1 MNESSHKAGQP
12 RVVIVG
18 AGSLFFGRQAIWAMN
33 HMPGLRGGTLVLV
46 DTDPANL
53 ERSVKLAEMV
63 AADAGSNTSIEGH
76 SDFRKALPGADFVVM
91 SFSHRNAHFRR
102 IDCQVS
108 EKYGIRMCS
117 GDTIGPGGVFRTM
130 REFPRILEIAHA
142 AESLCPDAWVINYIN
157 PSAIMGIGLARHAKV
172 KSFALC
178 DIHHMPKFKIAYLKM
193 LGLDEADLP
202 RLDMRI
208 AGVNHFNWM
217 LKAELD
223 GKNIMPDLIEAHRT
237 LGRDE
242 KDEGYAKR
250 RFNNRISA
258 ELADVFG
265 ILPTCT
271 SHTKEYV
278 PYYQGRGPIQE
289 PVPPLAVFDCDDRE
303 AQTVAAWQ
311 LVDDFINGVKPIAD
325 FHTRFGSDHATEII
339 NNMVEGGDKSFFVS
353 RLNSDCIDGGGKAVG
368 NLPADAL
375 LELECVFGPDG
386 PRPLPVGEFP
396 LGVRALQMQ
405 ILDIHELTIDAIIHR
420 DRNLLVRALAM
431 DPLVNSI
438 ATARQVIDE
447 LFDAQSE
454 VLAGW

>member
-1 MNESSHKAGQP
+1 MNDAKRRPGTP
-12 RVVIVG
+12 RVVIIG

-33 HMPGLRGGTLVLV
+33 HMRGLRGGTMVLV

-53 ERSVKLAEMV
+53 ERSVRLAEMV
-63 AADAGSNTSIEGH
+63 SMDAGSDTKVEGH
-76 SDFRKALPGADFVVM
+76 SDFRAALPGADFVVL

-102 IDCQVS
+102 IDCEVS

-130 REFPRILEIAHA
+130 REFPRILEIARA
-142 AESLCPDAWVINYIN
+142 VETLCPYAWVINYIN

-178 DIHHMPKFKIAYLKM
+178 DIHHLPKFKIAYLEM
-193 LGLDEADLP
+193 LGLTESDLP

-223 GKNIMPDLIEAHRT
+223 GKNIMPDLIEAHRK
-237 LGRDE
+237 LGRSE
-242 KDEGYAKR
+242 KDDGYAKR
-250 RFNNRISA
+250 RFNNRITA

-265 ILPTCT
+265 VMPTCT

-278 PYYQGRGPIQE
+278 PYYQGRGSIQE
-289 PVPPLAVFDCDDRE
+289 PVPPLSVFDCDERE
-303 AQTVAAWQ
+303 ERTIVEWQ
-311 LVDDFINGVKPIAD
+311 VVDDFIGGTKPISE
-325 FHTRFGSDHATEII
+325 FHTRYGSDHATEII
-339 NNMVEGGDKSFFVS
+339 NTMVEGGNQSFFVS
-353 RLNSDCIDGGGKAVG
+353 RLNCDSVDGGGKPVG
-368 NLPADAL
+368 NLPADAV
-375 LELECVFGPDG
+375 LELECIFGADG
-386 PRPLPVGEFP
+386 PRPLPVGDFP

-405 ILDIHELTIDAIIHR
+405 ILDIHELTIDAIMQR
-420 DRNLLVRALAM
+420 DRRILVRALAM

-438 ATARQVIDE
+438 ATARQILTD
-447 LFDAQSE
+447 LFAAQSE
-454 VLAGW
+454 VLTDW